1 MKTTVEN
8 LAKTKV
14 KLTVEVSAEE
24 LQPAMDKA
32 YKEVGQQVNVPG
44 FRKGH
49 VPPQIIDRRI
59 GRAYVVEQAINSK
72 MSDFYSQALAEAKV
86 QPLAQPAIEVTD
98 IPTGKGED
106 QKLVF
111 TAEVEIMP
119 EFEIASTDGL
129 KIKVD
134 NVSVSD
140 DDVEAELDQL
150 RTRFGSLKGVERA
163 AQKGDFV
170 SIDMNASVEGEEIDS
185 VSGVSYEVG
194 SGSMMEGMD
203 EALEGMSAGE
213 ETDFDTT
220 MRGGDHEGEAGKVHL
235 KLRSVKVRELPQ
247 ADDDFAQM
255 ASEFDTIG
263 ELRADLR
270 KNVEQGKAGEQ
281 AVQARDRVLEHLRD
295 NTEVPLPEDILKSE
309 IEARVDESASDEEK
323 EEAKKAIE
331 ASLKDQLLLDKLVAE
346 KQVQVS
352 QQELLEFIFQTA
364 QAYGIDPSQLLGGE
378 NAQQQMSAMAGDMAR
393 NKALVK
399 VLREVEVED
408 EDGNAVDLSEFT
420 KDPAEEEAKA
430 TAEAAAE
437 AAAEEA
443 AEEEDKG
450 EEDK

>member
-14 KLTVEVSAEE
+14 KLTVEVPAEE
-24 LQPAMDKA
+24 LKPAMDKA
-32 YKEVGQQVNVPG
+32 YKEIGQQVNVPG

-72 MSDFYSQALAEAKV
+72 LSDFYGQALSEAEV

-98 IPTGKGED
+98 IPTGEGED
-106 QKLVF
+106 QQLVF

-119 EFEIASTDGL
+119 EFEIASTKDL
-129 KIKVD
+129 SIKVD
-134 NVSVSD
+134 SISVSD
-140 DDVEAELDQL
+140 DDVEEELDRL
-150 RTRFGSLKGVERA
+150 RARFGTLKGVDRP

-170 SIDMNASVEGEEIDS
+170 SIDMNASVDGEEIDS

-194 SGSMMEGMD
+194 SGSMMEGMGD
-203 EALEGMSAGE
+203 ALEGMSADE

-220 MRGGDHEGEAGKVHL
+220 MRGGEHEGEAGKVHL
-235 KLRSVKVRELPQ
+235 KLRSVKVRELPE
-247 ADDDFAQM
+247 ADDDFAQL

-270 KNVEQGKAGEQ
+270 KNVEKGKAGEQ
-281 AVQARDRVLEHLRD
+281 AVQARDKVLEHLRD
-295 NTEVPLPEDILKSE
+295 NTEVPLPEDILKAE
-309 IEARVDESASDEEK
+309 LEARVKDSSTDEEK

-331 ASLKDQLLLDKLVAE
+331 ASLKDQLLLDKLVAQ
-346 KQVQVS
+346 KNVQVS
-352 QQELLEFIFQTA
+352 QQELLQFVFQTA
-364 QAYGIDPSQLLGGE
+364 QAYGVDPSQLLSGD

-393 NKALVK
+393 NKALVA
-399 VLREVEVED
+399 VLREVKVED
-408 EDGNAVDLSEFT
+408 EDGNEVDLSEFT

-430 TAEAAAE
+430 TAEAAAA

-443 AEEEDKG
+443 AEDEET
-450 EEDK
+450 EEEK